1 MLRNLFQ
8 TLFGSFFHLSA
19 KEAYKLELA
28 VEKER
33 LVILNKERI
42 ERELIQRMI
51 YEALAI
57 ADGSY
62 ITKSNLPE
70 PVIPERRKEKR

>member
-8 TLFGSFFHLSA
+8 ALFGSFFRYSD
-19 KEAYKLELA
+19 KELQQFEAA